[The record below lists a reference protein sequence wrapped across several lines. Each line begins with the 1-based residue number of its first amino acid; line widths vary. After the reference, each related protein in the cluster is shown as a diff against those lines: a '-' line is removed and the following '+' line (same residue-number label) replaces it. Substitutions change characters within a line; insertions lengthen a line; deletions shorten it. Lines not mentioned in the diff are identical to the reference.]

1 MAYPRCYQP
10 ELPPFLIKAI
20 HHEAK
25 LRGVPMTK
33 LLREIVTEALRR
45 TEGMQRARQ
54 EIQDAGNSLLGDS

>member
-33 LLREIVTEALRR
+33 LLREIVSEALRR
-45 TEGMQRARQ
+45 TEGMQLARQ
-54 EIQDAGNSLLGDS
+54 EIQDAGNSFLIDS

>member
-33 LLREIVTEALRR
+33 LLREIVSEALRR
-45 TEGMQRARQ
+45 TEGMHRARQ
-54 EIQDAGNSLLGDS
+54 EIQDAGNSFLVDS